1 MSERN
6 RREIKIISSLD
17 MKNERLIEKM
27 ISTLID
33 KLTNNCTISFK
44 FKLVG
49 EDEFEAEGKLIC
61 E

>member
-1 MSERN
+1 
-6 RREIKIISSLD
+6 